1 MCDFILPSAFACDDY
16 CFVIGT
22 VLQASRPQTSV
33 PASGAWIR
41 WMVWST
47 KLPLW
52 ALQRQGPTQHSCLQ
66 QLWDA
71 RQVVSHLGAQTYI
84 WADGKVRLK
93 SINISTWLGGICLAA
108 VLDDLSLSP
117 PLLSLYQLCLCIPF
131 STYLFSPKQP
141 YAYSGSLELAAWH
154 VFRLAVG
161 LISAAYLSPGQIN
174 THWQTHTHLH
184 ALQRQQVVLAVCWD
198 TWRKRSIRK
207 KDASHCLPPRCAT
220 LQQRLITVPSAQLS
234 WGFPKY
240 IFQLKL
246 TQAEREKLSPTR
258 GAINLYINYSN

>member
-1 MCDFILPSAFACDDY
+1 MNGLEHLTATLGPTITGSNPIFQSTTTLRCWAGSVTPERPDIH
-16 CFVIGT
+16 T
-22 VLQASRPQTSV
+22 SRP
-33 PASGAWIR
+33 
-41 WMVWST
+41 
-47 KLPLW
+47 K
-52 ALQRQGPTQHSCLQ
+52 
-66 QLWDA
+66 A
-71 RQVVSHLGAQTYI
+71 RLN
-84 WADGKVRLK
+84 
-93 SINISTWLGGICLAA
+93 SINISTWLGGICVAA
-108 VLDDLSLSP
+108 VLEGLSLSP

-131 STYLFSPKQP
+131 SAHLFSPKQP

-207 KDASHCLPPRCAT
+207 KDASHYLPPRCAT

-246 TQAEREKLSPTR
+246 TQAERGKLSFTQFRHRFFSLFDQKPQPNSLIFQVLR
-258 GAINLYINYSN
+258 GV

>member
-1 MCDFILPSAFACDDY
+1 MNGLGHQTATLGPTTTGSDPTFLSTTTLRCSAGS
-16 CFVIGT
+16 VTPEHPGIHT
-22 VLQASRPQTSV
+22 SRPI
-33 PASGAWIR
+33 A
-41 WMVWST
+41 
-47 KLPLW
+47 
-52 ALQRQGPTQHSCLQ
+52 
-66 QLWDA
+66 
-71 RQVVSHLGAQTYI
+71 
-84 WADGKVRLK
+84 RLK

-108 VLDDLSLSP
+108 VLDDYLLSP

-131 STYLFSPKQP
+131 SAHLFSPKQP

-174 THWQTHTHLH
+174 IHWQTHTHLH
-184 ALQRQQVVLAVCWD
+184 TLQRQQVVLAVCWD

-234 WGFPKY
+234 WGFSKY

-246 TQAEREKLSPTR
+246 TQAERGKLSSTLCAVSLYTDSSNCLTR
-258 GAINLYINYSN
+258 NLS